1 MKVSARCVLVILVL
15 AALYL
20 AGIIYRAEVDAV
32 RSVLAVY
39 TDNFLIA
46 KVDGRDICSWDK
58 GESWYCYKDGMLVA
72 KVGQDSDKCPEM
84 ANLDVLAAELI
95 ERNEALWEKSFWLPT
110 LYRARDQLGSSYAS
124 FTGAYGEDY
133 ECFGV
138 SIDHRQT
145 YTAIDETTGE
155 VLGSFYEVCPQ
166 AKIFLLY
173 ELYVDYG
180 LDVKDPADRKVLEE
194 LGFDLEELGIEPLP
208 EDR

>member
-1 MKVSARCVLVILVL
+1 MKISGRLILVILVL
-15 AALYL
+15 SGLYL

-32 RSVLAVY
+32 RSVLTVY
-39 TDNFLIA
+39 TDDFLTA
-46 KVDGRDICSWDK
+46 EVDGRDICSWDK
-58 GESWYCYKDGMLVA
+58 GESWYCYEDGMLVA
-72 KVGQDSDKCPEM
+72 KVGQDPNRCPGVT
-84 ANLDVLAAELI
+84 NLDALAAELI
-95 ERNEALWEKSFWLPT
+95 ERNAALWEKSFWLPT
-110 LYRARDQLGSSYAS
+110 LYRVRDQLGGTYAS

-145 YTAIDETTGE
+145 YVAIDETTGE

-180 LDVKDPADRKVLEE
+180 LDVKDPADRKILEE
-194 LGFDLEELGIEPLP
+194 LGFDLEELGIKPLP
-208 EDR
+208 KER